1 MSTNDPES
9 VHLIEVRSLAGDP
22 DCVHRVLK
30 QIPTDSGMSFLVT
43 CEDRRKSLDAFRD
56 EVQAISGREVV
67 VAVSGESVD
76 TNVVYVIHEGLTVWV
91 RNCLFI
97 LLPHDLEQLGAA
109 IEPAPIGFVV
119 TDQAGKIVLA
129 NSQTPRLFG
138 YNRTEL
144 LGEPLEIL
152 LSETQAA
159 PKSQEFGDMS
169 DSVIRRTGERLD
181 LLAKHRSGKTF
192 PIELGLCPIRYSDQR
207 YVLAAIIDLTE
218 RNAAFDAMR
227 ESESRFERAVR
238 GTADGIWEWT
248 VGTDSVYYS
257 PRFARLLGFE
267 PAEYVD
273 TLKEFLARLHKDDYQ
288 PTWDA
293 VQDHLEKGT
302 PYDVQYRVKCQ
313 DGQYR
318 WFRARG
324 VADRDADGQPTRMA
338 GSISDIDARKQAE
351 HRLQTLLDN
360 SPAIIHVKDLT
371 GRYLDINQHGA
382 AFFQVSRDQLIGKT
396 DYDFFPP
403 DVATVL
409 RNNDRHVA
417 EERTTIRLEE
427 EFVYRDK
434 RTVMLSVR
442 YPLYDANGE
451 MFATAGISTEL
462 TEQKRLEESIREQ
475 VRQRDY
481 FLAMLSHELRNP
493 LAALVSASHQLA
505 ESALPV
511 IEPMLQEPTKVP
523 VSQDAVDDAKDA
535 LEVISRQ
542 TLHMK
547 RMLDD
552 LLEVSRMT
560 QNRMVMQN
568 APFDILTTIP
578 AVLECVNDRIAAKML
593 VLTVEKPDEPVFVFG
608 DAARAQQAQ
617 VNLLT
622 NAIRFTP
629 ANGKIVF
636 RFTVD
641 HDHVN
646 ITVSDTGVG
655 LSLEALSRVFDV
667 FYQTEQRADRPLGG
681 LGVGLPLTRF
691 IAQKHGGTLSASSNG
706 VNQGAVFTLR
716 LPISDLRP
724 EVVDQPVVTDIKAK
738 NLLLVEDNQDMR
750 RMLAKTLKRR
760 GFTVSMAAN
769 GLDAVEQF
777 KKVNPDVAIIDI
789 GLPDMNGF
797 EVARTLRGL
806 EEGDAQTKPA
816 LLIALTGYG
825 QEEDRRMSQEAGFN
839 LHLTKPIDPVDI
851 VSEIAKAES
860 ARAQS

>member
-1 MSTNDPES
+1 
-9 VHLIEVRSLAGDP
+9 VHLIELRSLAGDP
-22 DCVHRVLK
+22 DCVHRVLE
-30 QIPTDSGMSFLVT
+30 QVPTDSEISFLVT
-43 CEDRRKSLDAFRD
+43 CEDRRKSLEVFRD
-56 EVQAISGREVV
+56 EVQAISERNVV
-67 VAVSGESVD
+67 IAKSGEPVAS
-76 TNVVYVIHEGLTVWV
+76 NVVYVVHEGITVWV
-91 RNCLFI
+91 RNSLFM

-119 TDQAGKIVLA
+119 TDQAGKIVLV

-144 LGEPLEIL
+144 LGEPLDIL
-152 LSETQAA
+152 LSETQSA

-181 LLAKHRSGKTF
+181 LLAKHRSGRTF

-227 ESESRFERAVR
+227 ESENRFERAVR

-248 VGTDSVYYS
+248 VGTDLVYYS
-257 PRFARLLGFE
+257 PRFVRLLGFD
-267 PAEYVD
+267 PDEYND
-273 TLKEFLARLHKDDYQ
+273 TFHEFMERLHKDDHQ
-288 PTWDA
+288 PSWDA
-293 VQDHLEKGT
+293 IEDHLKKGT
-302 PYDVQYRVKCQ
+302 PYDVEYRVKCK
-313 DGQYR
+313 DGHYR
-318 WFRARG
+318 WFQARG
-324 VADRDADGQPTRMA
+324 IADRDATGKPTRMA
-338 GSISDIDARKQAE
+338 GLISDIDARKHADY
-351 HRLQTLLDN
+351 RLQTLLDN

-371 GRYLDINQHGA
+371 GHYLDINRHGA
-382 AFFQVSRDQLIGKT
+382 AFFQLSRSELIGKT

-403 DVATVL
+403 EVASVL

-417 EERTTIRLEE
+417 EKRTTIRLEE
-427 EFVYRDK
+427 EFVYKDK

-442 YPLYDANGE
+442 YPLYDSDGE

-493 LAALVSASHQLA
+493 LAALVSASAHLSDSVNLRDDSETKTEA
-505 ESALPV
+505 EA
-511 IEPMLQEPTKVP
+511 IADNDA
-523 VSQDAVDDAKDA
+523 QDA
-535 LEVISRQ
+535 LQVISRQ
-542 TLHMK
+542 TSHMK

-560 QNRMVMQN
+560 QNRMVMQK

-578 AVLECVNDRIAAKML
+578 AVLECVNDRIAAKPL
-593 VLTVEKPDEPVFVFG
+593 KLIVETPETPVFVYG
-608 DAARAQQAQ
+608 DAARVQQAQ

-629 ANGKIVF
+629 PKGEITF

-641 HDHVN
+641 GSHIN
-646 ITVSDTGVG
+646 IMVSDTGVG

-706 VNQGAVFTLR
+706 VNKGSVFTLR

-724 EVVDQPVVTDIKAK
+724 EVVELPIVVDVKAK
-738 NLLLVEDNQDMR
+738 NLLLVEDNKDMR
-750 RMLAKTLKRR
+750 RMLSKTLRRR
-760 GFTVSMAAN
+760 GFTVETVATGNAAV
-769 GLDAVEQF
+769 AQF
-777 KKVNPDVAIIDI
+777 AATKPDVAIIDI
-789 GLPDMNGF
+789 GLPDMNGY
-797 EVARTLRGL
+797 EVARALRSL
-806 EEGDAQTKPA
+806 ENEASQDPT

-825 QEEDRRMSQEAGFN
+825 QEDDRRMSRQAGFD
-839 LHLTKPIDPVDI
+839 LHLVKPIDPVDI
-851 VSEIAKAES
+851 VSEIAKAEA
-860 ARAQS
+860 ARR

>member
-1 MSTNDPES
+1 MSDSNPQAET

-22 DCVHRVLK
+22 DCVHRVLE
-30 QIPTDSGMSFLVT
+30 QVPTDSGISFLVT
-43 CEDRRKSLDAFRD
+43 CEDRRKSLEVFRD
-56 EVQAISGREVV
+56 EVQKISKRQVF
-67 VAVSGESVD
+67 VAESGEPVTS
-76 TNVVYVIHEGLTVWV
+76 NLVYVIHEGLKVWV
-91 RNCLFI
+91 RGGLFMI
-97 LLPHDLEQLGAA
+97 LPHDLEQLGAA

-152 LSETQAA
+152 IAETQAA

-181 LLAKHRSGKTF
+181 LLAKHRSGRTF

-218 RNAAFDAMR
+218 RNAAFEALQ
-227 ESESRFERAVR
+227 ESESRFALAVQ
-238 GTADGIWEWT
+238 GTTDGIWEWT
-248 VGTDSVYYS
+248 VGTDTVYYS

-267 PAEYVD
+267 PDTYVD
-273 TLKEFLARLHKDDYQ
+273 TLTEFLDRLHKDDRD
-288 PTWDA
+288 PTWQA
-293 VQDHLEKGT
+293 VQDHLDHDS
-302 PYDVQYRVKCQ
+302 PYDIEYRVKCK
-313 DGQYR
+313 DGTYR
-318 WFRARG
+318 WFHARG
-324 VADRDADGQPTRMA
+324 IAARDVNGQPTRMA
-338 GSISDIDARKQAE
+338 GSISDIHARKQAE

-382 AFFQVSRDQLIGKT
+382 AFFQVQRDQLVGKT

-417 EERTTIRLEE
+417 EKRTTIRVEE
-427 EFVYRDK
+427 EFVYRDQ

-475 VRQRDY
+475 VRQRDF

-493 LAALVSASHQLA
+493 LAALVSASAQLSSFVASSNSETDADAA
-505 ESALPV
+505 E
-511 IEPMLQEPTKVP
+511 IEED
-523 VSQDAVDDAKDA
+523 SQDA
-535 LEVISRQ
+535 LGVISRQ
-542 TLHMK
+542 TSHMK

-560 QNRMVMQN
+560 QNRMVMQK
-568 APFDILTTIP
+568 APFDILTTVP
-578 AVLECVNDRIAAKML
+578 AVLECVNARIAAKPLHL
-593 VLTVEKPDEPVFVFG
+593 VLEQPDESVYIFG
-608 DAARAQQAQ
+608 DAARLQQAQ

-629 ANGKIVF
+629 ANGTITF
-636 RFTVD
+636 RMVVD
-641 HDHVN
+641 RDHLN

-691 IAQKHGGTLSASSNG
+691 IAQKHGGALSASSNG
-706 VNQGAVFTLR
+706 VDQGSIFTLR
-716 LPISDLRP
+716 LPLTDQRP
-724 EVVDQPVVTDIKAK
+724 EIIEEPILVEVEAQK
-738 NLLLVEDNQDMR
+738 LLLVEDNADMR
-750 RMLAKTLKRR
+750 RMLSKTLRRR
-760 GFTVSMAAN
+760 GFTVDTVAN
-769 GLDAVEQF
+769 GDDAVTQF
-777 KKVNPDVAIIDI
+777 KLAKPDVAVVDI

-797 EVARTLRGL
+797 DVARALRTLD
-806 EEGDAQTKPA
+806 DAANPT

-825 QEEDRRMSQEAGFN
+825 QEEDRRMSQEAGFD
-839 LHLTKPIDPVDI
+839 LHLVKPIDPVDI
-851 VSEIAKAES
+851 VTEIAKAE
-860 ARAQS
+860 AKLRAGK